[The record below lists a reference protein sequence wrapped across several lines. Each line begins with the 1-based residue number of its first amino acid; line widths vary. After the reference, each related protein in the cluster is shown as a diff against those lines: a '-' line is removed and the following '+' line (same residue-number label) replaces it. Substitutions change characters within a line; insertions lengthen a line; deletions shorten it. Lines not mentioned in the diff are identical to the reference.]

1 MHGGGGHGHERATP
15 PTPESPIW
23 LPSLSHPR
31 TAGQL
36 SPGSSLPRT
45 RDVPLA
51 GPLKLSPADLY
62 RIENLTA
69 QPLPLPALSPQ
80 HSNKVN
86 GLCGAC

>member
-1 MHGGGGHGHERATP
+1 MHGGGANGQERTSP
-15 PTPESPIW
+15 PAPESPIW
-23 LPSLSHPR
+23 LPSLAIAR

-51 GPLKLSPADLY
+51 GTLKSSPADLY
-62 RIENLTA
+62 RVENLTA

-80 HSNKVN
+80 HGHRVCLFCKMI
-86 GLCGAC
+86 